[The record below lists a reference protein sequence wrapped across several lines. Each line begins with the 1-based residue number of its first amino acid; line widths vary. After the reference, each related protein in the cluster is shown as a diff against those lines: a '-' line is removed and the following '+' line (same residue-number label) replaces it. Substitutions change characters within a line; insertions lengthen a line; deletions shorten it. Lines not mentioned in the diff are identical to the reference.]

1 MQAPHS
7 DTGKTETSLYIDNR
21 GYQPKSTYITDKG
34 TDTGKTYVVT
44 TADDSTDPIRFDHV
58 HINSAAHL
66 VFQNTSDNVP
76 TVTIGYLHG
85 DKTGMLHVTKEQP
98 ITVEDNETPF
108 PASFRIYENAEFN
121 MPQGTVLCNNCLQ
134 TT

>member
-1 MQAPHS
+1 VQAPHS

-21 GYQPKSTYITDKG
+21 GYQPKSTYVTDKG

-66 VFQNTSDNVP
+66 VFQNT
-76 TVTIGYLHG
+76 YLEEEEKQIC
-85 DKTGMLHVTKEQP
+85 KT
-98 ITVEDNETPF
+98 D
-108 PASFRIYENAEFN
+108 
-121 MPQGTVLCNNCLQ
+121 VLSVIKLLIN
-134 TT
+134 TGFYY

>member
-1 MQAPHS
+1 
-7 DTGKTETSLYIDNR
+7 
-21 GYQPKSTYITDKG
+21 
-34 TDTGKTYVVT
+34 
-44 TADDSTDPIRFDHV
+44 
-58 HINSAAHL
+58 
-66 VFQNTSDNVP
+66 
-76 TVTIGYLHG
+76 
-85 DKTGMLHVTKEQP
+85 MLHVTKEQP